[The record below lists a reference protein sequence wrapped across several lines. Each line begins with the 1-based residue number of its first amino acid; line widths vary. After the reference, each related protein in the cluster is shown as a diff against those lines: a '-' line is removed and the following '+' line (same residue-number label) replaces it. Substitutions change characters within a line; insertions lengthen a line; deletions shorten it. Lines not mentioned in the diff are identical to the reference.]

1 MSRRFSNVVVS
12 IHAHPDDTEA
22 WNAGTL
28 KLLKDQGYK
37 IIIATMTA
45 GGMGGIGS
53 DESTTISIRREEA
66 AKAAAVLDAD
76 YYCFEG
82 RDGYL
87 FDTDEMRMKVTSML
101 RKVNAG
107 IVMTHL
113 PMDYHPDHRV
123 CCEIV
128 EAATIVAALP
138 NVPVPEKELD
148 VTPLLYHTAPMTL
161 TDPIG
166 APIAPPQFFIDVSGV
181 MQTKREMLQYHH
193 SQKELM
199 RVMHKME
206 NFFEVVYQGN
216 KDYGQMV
223 DVEYAEVFWQH
234 LGGGFQRDPQVQE
247 DLKEFVKYHGK
258 GRKSYIHD
266 IVD

>member
-1 MSRRFSNVVVS
+1 MSRKFNKVVVS
-12 IHAHPDDTEA
+12 IQAHPDDSEA

-28 KLLKDQGYK
+28 KLLKEKGYH

-53 DESTTISIRREEA
+53 NEAKTIEIRLEEA
-66 AKAAAVLDAD
+66 AKAAAVLDAE

-87 FDTDEMRMKVTSML
+87 FDTAEMRRRVTSVL
-101 RKVNAG
+101 RQVNAG

-123 CCEIV
+123 ACNIV
-128 EAATIVAALP
+128 EAATIVTTLP
-138 NVPVPEKELD
+138 NVPIQEKPLD

-166 APIAPPQFFIDVSGV
+166 SPIAPPHFFVDVSSV
-181 MQTKREMLQYHH
+181 MDTKREMLQHHH

-199 RVMHKME
+199 KVMHKMD

-216 KDYGQMV
+216 KDYGSMV
-223 DVEYAEVFWQH
+223 GVDYAEVFWQH

-247 DLKEFVKYHGK
+247 DLKEFVQFMK
-258 GRKSYIHD
+258 
-266 IVD
+266 

>member
-1 MSRRFSNVVVS
+1 MSRKFNKVVVS
-12 IHAHPDDTEA
+12 VQAHPDDSEA

-28 KLLKDQGYK
+28 KLLKEQGYK
-37 IIIATMTA
+37 VVIATMTA

-53 DESTTISIRREEA
+53 DEITTVDIRRKEA
-66 AKAAAVLDAD
+66 AMAAAVLDAE

-87 FDTDEMRMKVTSML
+87 FDTEEMRRMVTSML
-101 RKVNAG
+101 RQVNAG

-123 CCEIV
+123 CSQIV
-128 EAATIVAALP
+128 EAATIVASLP
-138 NVPVPEKELD
+138 NVPVKEKELD

-166 APIAPPQFFIDVSGV
+166 APIVPPHFFVDVSGV
-181 MQTKREMLQYHH
+181 METKREMLQHH
-193 SQKELM
+193 QSQKELM
-199 RVMHKME
+199 KVMHKMD

-216 KDYGQMV
+216 KDYGSMV
-223 DVEYAEVFWQH
+223 GVEYAEVFWQH

-247 DLKEFVKYHGK
+247 DLKDFVKYM
-258 GRKSYIHD
+258 KS
-266 IVD
+266 

>member
-1 MSRRFSNVVVS
+1 MSRRFNKVVVS
-12 IHAHPDDTEA
+12 IQAHPDDSEA

-28 KLLKDQGYK
+28 KLLKDKGYK
-37 IIIATMTA
+37 IVIATMTA

-53 DESTTISIRREEA
+53 DEETTINIRREEA
-66 AKAAAVLDAD
+66 ARAAAVLDAE
-76 YYCFEG
+76 YHCFEG

-87 FDTDEMRMKVTSML
+87 FDTPELRMKVTSFL
-101 RKVNAG
+101 RRVNAG

-123 CCEIV
+123 CCNIV
-128 EAATIVAALP
+128 EAATIVASLP
-138 NVPVPEKELD
+138 NVPVEERELD

-166 APIAPPQFFIDVSGV
+166 APITSPQFFVDVSGV
-181 MQTKREMLQYHH
+181 MDTKREMLQHHH

-199 RVMHKME
+199 RVMHKMD

-216 KDYGQMV
+216 KDYGAMV
-223 DVEYAEVFWQH
+223 GVEYAEVFWQH
-234 LGGGFQRDPQVQE
+234 LGGGFQRDTQVQE
-247 DLKEFVKYHGK
+247 DLRDFVRYLKK
-258 GRKSYIHD
+258 
-266 IVD
+266 

>member
-1 MSRRFSNVVVS
+1 MSRRFNNVVVS

-28 KLLKDQGYK
+28 KLLKEQGYQ

-53 DESTTISIRREEA
+53 DEPTTISIRREEA
-66 AKAAAVLDAD
+66 AKAAAVLDAE
-76 YYCFEG
+76 YYCYEG

-87 FDTDEMRMKVTSML
+87 FDTAEMRMKVTSML

-138 NVPVPEKELD
+138 NVPVAEKELD
-148 VTPLLYHTAPMTL
+148 VTPLLYHTAPLTL

-166 APIAPPQFFIDVSGV
+166 APIVPPHFFIDVSDV
-181 MQTKREMLQYHH
+181 MDTKREMLQYHH

-199 RVMHKME
+199 RVMHKMD

-216 KDYGQMV
+216 KDYGRMV
-223 DVEYAEVFWQH
+223 DAEYAEVFWQH
-234 LGGGFQRDPQVQE
+234 LGGGFQRYPQVQD
-247 DLKEFVKYHGK
+247 DLKQFVKYMGNR
-258 GRKSYIHD
+258 GSSYIHD